1 MGALTR
7 TTRLYALLLV
17 PLVLMLVLDA
27 VWLTV
32 AKRMYQSLVRRVQ
45 CGANL
50 RVRAA
55 PAIVTYVLMFLGLVG
70 LVLPAM
76 RAGQRQGN
84 AQGKALGDL
93 RLAVTYGGLY
103 GLALYGVFNATNLAI
118 FKDYAWGPALVD
130 TLWGTSLCTL
140 LAYVMRR
147 IG

>member
-1 MGALTR
+1 MK
-7 TTRLYALLLV
+7 TRLYALLLV

-55 PAIVTYVLMFLGLVG
+55 PAIVAYVLMYLGLVG
-70 LVLPAM
+70 LVWPAM
-76 RAGQRQGN
+76 RAGQRQGQGQ
-84 AQGKALGDL
+84 AQGQDL